1 MSKSSNKN
9 ILITGSSNGLG
20 YNLAKIFVDNG
31 NKVFLNGLSK
41 KNVSIRCKEL
51 NTEGMACDVTKEND
65 CNKLIKSAEKYL
77 GNIDVLLCNVGS
89 GSSVPIGNETLKEW
103 KRVFDLNFFSTVNT
117 VNALIKNSK
126 SKKVSII
133 CVSSICGHE
142 YIPGAPATYSVAK
155 SALNN
160 YINIY
165 SKYIVKY
172 NYRLNGIVCG
182 NIMFPGSSWEKKLKG
197 NNYSYKKKILEDVSV
212 DRFAE
217 PMDIYDVIWL
227 LSKDNTF
234 INGSLMMVD
243 GGQTRSF

>member
-20 YNLAKIFVDNG
+20 YNLAKIFIDNG

-77 GNIDVLLCNVGS
+77 GNIDVLVCNVGS

-126 SKKVSII
+126 EAIDEKKQKDTNLLGKIDVEII
-133 CVSSICGHE
+133 KNNE
-142 YIPGAPATYSVAK
+142 YIEIK
-155 SALNN
+155 ML
-160 YINIY
+160 
-165 SKYIVKY
+165 
-172 NYRLNGIVCG
+172 
-182 NIMFPGSSWEKKLKG
+182 
-197 NNYSYKKKILEDVSV
+197 D
-212 DRFAE
+212 
-217 PMDIYDVIWL
+217 
-227 LSKDNTF
+227 
-234 INGSLMMVD
+234 NGSGFKNTKDIIKPYYTTKKEGTGLGLPIVTKIINEHEGD
-243 GGQTRSF
+243 IQFLQNTNGAEIKIYLPKI